1 MKNINS
7 NNIKS
12 IGWAIVLTILCLLLL
27 IFSRSYVKKIKSFRD
42 NNIEQIISV
51 SKNDAFASTNDT
63 IKELVKNSNPAEV
76 KTGIFLDRISNFDML
91 QSKWQYEYYQW
102 FKWNPKKIK
111 FTNIQEL
118 KKGIISIQ
126 SSPIQIINGEIERI
140 EIMSFF
146 VNDTGDSAYVN
157 YFIKANSSNYF
168 DVSDFPLDKQLL
180 LINIEHKDLEISDL
194 KFIYDSSLNQVSS
207 RVSINSYVLGDVYNL
222 SKINT
227 YKTDFGY
234 ESKDENTNSF
244 SQYRFG
250 LIVKREGYN
259 YYFKLLI
266 ILIIILSI
274 SFLSFFASDNDKI
287 RIVTGCL
294 FATTA
299 SYYFYGS
306 KIPPTSKITILEL
319 VYAVGLVIIFIITL
333 QETILKS
340 IIGKNDKLYIKI
352 KWITF
357 VITILFFIYF
367 NYLIPSL
374 LK

>member
-1 MKNINS
+1 MKNTNL
-7 NNIKS
+7 NKLKS
-12 IGWAIVLTILCLLLL
+12 IIWAIVLTISCSLLT
-27 IFSRSYVKKIKSFRD
+27 IFSATYVKNIKKNRD
-42 NNIEQIISV
+42 NKIEQTISV
-51 SKNDAFASTNDT
+51 NKNDDFASTNDSVRNLVN
-63 IKELVKNSNPAEV
+63 ELEPEEV
-76 KTGIFLDRISNFDML
+76 KTGIFLDRVSNFDIL

-102 FKWNPKKIK
+102 FKWNPKKID
-111 FTNIQEL
+111 FTNLQEL

-126 SSPIQIINGEIERI
+126 SAPIQIVNGEIEKI
-140 EIMSFF
+140 EITGFLI
-146 VNDTGDSAYVN
+146 NDAGDSAYVN
-157 YFIKANSSNYF
+157 YFIKASSSNLI

-180 LINIEHKDLEISDL
+180 LINVEHKGLDVSEL
-194 KFIYDSSLNQVSS
+194 KFITDSSSTHIS
-207 RVSINSYVLGDVYNL
+207 PRVSINSYMIGNVYNL

-234 ESKDENTNSF
+234 KSEDEFASSY

-250 LIVKREGYN
+250 LLLKRDGYN

-319 VYAVGLVIIFIITL
+319 VYAISLITIFIITL
-333 QETILKS
+333 QETVLKS
-340 IIGKNDKLYIKI
+340 IIGKNDKLYNSI

-357 VITILFFIYF
+357 IITILFFICF

-374 LK
+374 LS